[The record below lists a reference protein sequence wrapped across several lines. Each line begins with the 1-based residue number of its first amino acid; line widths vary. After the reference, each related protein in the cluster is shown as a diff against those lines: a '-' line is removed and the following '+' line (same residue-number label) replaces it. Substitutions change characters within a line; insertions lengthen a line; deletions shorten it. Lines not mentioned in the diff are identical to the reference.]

1 MLSRVADSLYW
12 MNRYIE
18 RAENIAR
25 IIDANFQMI
34 LDLPLGAEE
43 QWQPLITITGDNEL
57 FAEKY
62 RNATRENVIHFLTF
76 DQANPNS
83 IASCL
88 YAARENARSIREHIS
103 SEMWQVVNTFFLKA
117 RDAASRGKDFNLS
130 HEFLFDIMTSSQH
143 FVGVTSGTMSHSEG
157 WHFGRLGRMLERADK
172 TSRILDVKYFIL
184 LPSVAYVGTPYDNI
198 LWAALLRSISA
209 FEMYRKRFGRISPEK
224 IVDFLVLDREFPR
237 AIHFCLIV
245 AAESLWTISGTPRYT
260 FRNNADKEL
269 GRLLADLDFLQV
281 EEILGNGL
289 HEFLDGLQSRLNR
302 VGNAVQDAF
311 FSIPETSLPT
321 NPKEPNE

>member
-34 LDLPLGAEE
+34 LDLPVGAEE
-43 QWQPLITITGDNEL
+43 QWQPLVTITGDHDL
-57 FAEKY
+57 FAEKDMEFS
-62 RNATRENVIHFLTF
+62 RDNVIHFLAF
-76 DQANPNS
+76 DQTNPNS
-83 IASCL
+83 IVSCL
-88 YAARENARSIREHIS
+88 NAARENARSIREHIS
-103 SEMWQVVNTFFLKA
+103 SEMWQVVNTFFLKT
-117 RDAASRGKDFNLS
+117 RDAALSGKDFNLS
-130 HEFLFDIMTSSQH
+130 HEFLFDVMTSSQH
-143 FVGVTSGTMSHSEG
+143 FVGVTSGTMSHGEG
-157 WHFGRLGRMLERADK
+157 WHFGRLGRMLERADQ

-209 FEMYRKRFGRISPEK
+209 FEMYRKRFGGISPEK
-224 IVDFLVLDREFPR
+224 IVDFLVLDRELPR

-260 FRNNADKEL
+260 FRNLADKRL

-281 EEILGNGL
+281 EEILEGGL
-289 HEFLDGLQSRLNR
+289 HEFLDGLQGRLNLI
-302 VGNAVQDAF
+302 GDAVQETF
-311 FSIPETSLPT
+311 FSVPEASSHAHS
-321 NPKEPNE
+321 KEPSE